1 MKTHFQRDMERL
13 ERDILYLGS
22 LVEQATNKAILAF
35 TARRPE
41 LAEVLIAA
49 DDEIDLREV
58 QIEDECL
65 KVLALHQP
73 VAGDLRYL
81 ISAIKVN
88 TMLERMGDLAVNIAE
103 RALSLAQLPPLASA
117 PDLQQITTDVRQ
129 MVKLSLDALVQQD
142 TKLAREICEMD
153 DAVDEM
159 HHGIIRELRDL
170 MAADSSTVERALH
183 YLIAARNLERIA
195 DHAVNI
201 AQDVVFM
208 VDGQVIRHGPK
219 DNH

>member
-1 MKTHFQRDMERL
+1 MKIHFQRDLERL

-22 LVEQATNKAILAF
+22 LVEQATNKAIIAL

-41 LAEVLIAA
+41 VAHEVIAG
-49 DDEIDLREV
+49 DDEIDRREV
-58 QIEDECL
+58 QFEEDCL

-81 ISAIKVN
+81 ISAVKVN

-103 RALSLAQLPPLASA
+103 RASSLAELEPLPMV
-117 PDLQQITTDVRQ
+117 PDLSDMASEVRQ
-129 MVKLSLDALVQQD
+129 MVKLSLDALVRQD
-142 TKLAREICEMD
+142 VDLARSVRQMD
-153 DAVDEM
+153 DAVDDCNYSIMRDVAEM
-159 HHGIIRELRDL
+159 
-170 MAADSSTVERALH
+170 MVQDSTTVQRGLH

-195 DHAVNI
+195 DHSVNI

-208 VDGQVIRHGPK
+208 ASGEIIRHAAQP
-219 DNH
+219 

>member
-22 LVEQATNKAILAF
+22 LVEQATNKAILAL

-41 LAEVLIAA
+41 LAEELIAG

-58 QIEDECL
+58 QIEDDCL

-81 ISAIKVN
+81 ISAVKVN

-103 RALSLAQLPPLASA
+103 RALSLSKLAPLAS
-117 PDLQQITTDVRQ
+117 
-129 MVKLSLDALVQQD
+129 
-142 TKLAREICEMD
+142 
-153 DAVDEM
+153 
-159 HHGIIRELRDL
+159 
-170 MAADSSTVERALH
+170 
-183 YLIAARNLERIA
+183 
-195 DHAVNI
+195 
-201 AQDVVFM
+201 
-208 VDGQVIRHGPK
+208 
-219 DNH
+219 

>member
-22 LVEQATNKAILAF
+22 LVEQATNKAILAL

-41 LAEVLIAA
+41 LAEELIAG

-58 QIEDECL
+58 QIEDDCL

-81 ISAIKVN
+81 ISAVKVN
-88 TMLERMGDLAVNIAE
+88 TMLERMGDLAENIAE
-103 RALSLAQLPPLASA
+103 RALSLARLAPLAGA
-117 PDLQQITTDVRQ
+117 PDLTQLTADVRQ
-129 MVKLSLDALVQQD
+129 MVKLSLDALVRQD
-142 TKLAREICEMD
+142 TKLAREICQMD

-159 HHGIIRELRDL
+159 HHQICRELRD
-170 MAADSSTVERALH
+170 MMQQDSATVERALH
-183 YLIAARNLERIA
+183 YLVAARNLERIA

-208 VDGQVIRHGPK
+208 VEGQVIRHGPK
-219 DNH
+219 ENH